1 MNSITDDKL
10 AVTELC
16 TTMMWYVDVR
26 DWATFPAVFADKVT
40 LDYTSIYGGEPWQ
53 QTPAEITAM
62 WSKLLNA
69 FDATQHLLGNHL
81 VTIDGDTG
89 ELTAVFQATHLLA
102 NRFGSP
108 LWRLGGTYRFGV
120 VRTLLGWRIDKVTM
134 TATWAEGNKEI
145 LTLAQAAADAPESG
159 Q

>member
-1 MNSITDDKL
+1 MNCVADDKL

-16 TTMMWYVDVR
+16 TTMMRHVDVR
-26 DWATFPAVFADKVT
+26 DWAAFSTVFADKVT
-40 LDYTSIYGGEPWQ
+40 LDFTSIYGGEPWE

-81 VTIDGDTG
+81 VTIDRDTA
-89 ELTAVFQATHLLA
+89 ELTAAFQATHLLA
-102 NRFGSP
+102 NPFGSP

-120 VRTLLGWRIDKVTM
+120 VRTPQGWRIDEVTM
-134 TATWAEGNKEI
+134 TATWAEGNKEV
-145 LTLAQAAADAPESG
+145 LALAQAAAGAADSG